1 MGSRLQDEKKSI
13 VFLNNQYRT
22 AVIVVL
28 MNFEFSI
35 TEFFAEMNYII
46 YGRYVNRK
54 VRGKERIFEDGV
66 LIYYGRNQIA
76 GDSADVLR

>member
-22 AVIVVL
+22 AVIIVL

-46 YGRYVNRK
+46 YSRYVNRK
-54 VRGKERIFEDGV
+54 VRRKERIFEESE
-66 LIYYGRNQIA
+66 RSNMTA
-76 GDSADVLR
+76 P